1 MYRMDMRVHKHR
13 DVGMQLRST
22 FWSRGLL
29 LLLKRGLLKLGL
41 LKRGLLK
48 RRLLKR
54 GLVECRLQTRRLLKH
69 GRLRLDLLRHRR
81 LRLAPLDRLVL
92 IFQHFALGVAE
103 GVPFLEE
110 ALACSV

>member
-1 MYRMDMRVHKHR
+1 
-13 DVGMQLRST
+13 
-22 FWSRGLL
+22 
-29 LLLKRGLLKLGL
+29 
-41 LKRGLLK
+41 
-48 RRLLKR
+48 
-54 GLVECRLQTRRLLKH
+54 VECRLQTRRLLKH